1 MAFCGRRIASIRL
14 VFLFD
19 KALLK
24 RELPLGSLED
34 FWLGSG
40 KIISLKQKIWCIES
54 LVHLLAIVDVVLIEN
69 GLFLS
74 YVFRADKDRER
85 VWLALQSRL
94 SNAVSILRVIDEVSL
109 SLVLGESILLFTLF
123 RTLPAVVVRTVRQAL
138 R

>member
-1 MAFCGRRIASIRL
+1 M
-14 VFLFD
+14 
-19 KALLK
+19 
-24 RELPLGSLED
+24 
-34 FWLGSG
+34 
-40 KIISLKQKIWCIES
+40 
-54 LVHLLAIVDVVLIEN
+54 LAIVDVVLIEN

-94 SNAVSILRVIDEVSL
+94 SNAVSILRVIDEVSV

-123 RTLPAVVVRTVRQAL
+123 RTLPTVVVRAVRQAL

>member
-1 MAFCGRRIASIRL
+1 M
-14 VFLFD
+14 
-19 KALLK
+19 
-24 RELPLGSLED
+24 
-34 FWLGSG
+34 
-40 KIISLKQKIWCIES
+40 
-54 LVHLLAIVDVVLIEN
+54 LAIVDVVLIEN

-74 YVFRADKDRER
+74 DVFRADKDRER

-94 SNAVSILRVIDEVSL
+94 SNAVSILRVIDEVSV